1 MDSPD
6 KTQLRLE
13 KHEPPAEQEPGS
25 GGASLL
31 VCLWTYDGPDKPLN
45 KLASDKDPE
54 VAELIRSLVTSSHGE
69 ITEHR
74 PEGLVSHFNNPL
86 YALSA
91 AKKLQQ
97 GLLTFHGAL
106 SPQVVS
112 AILVSGLKDKDEE
125 VRGDQFHAEAGPDAA
140 VVVESDAARIL
151 VSGAIYELAKNEP
164 GFQFNPKPVRE
175 ASEGDVAQA
184 IYELLWTDESTY
196 GHLRETGQSTGIHTA
211 GRYQIQ
217 AELGR
222 GAMGVVYKAYDKLI
236 GRTVALKTI
245 AINRDAP
252 NRKELIER
260 LKQEAK
266 AAGGLD
272 HPNIITIYDV
282 GQEDDLVYLS
292 MQFLEGK
299 TLLTLLTEG
308 GLPPLPTLISYADQ
322 ICGAVG
328 FAHARG
334 VIHRDLKPAN
344 LMLTSQGVIK
354 VLDFGIAKLD
364 DATLTQT
371 GLVVGTPAH
380 MSPEQA
386 SDKKIDHRTDI
397 FALGSVLYELF
408 TREKPFKGDVTT
420 ILYKIVHEDPVPPS
434 IINPALPGGIDAI
447 IRKALAKDRKDRF
460 QTCEEMG
467 KALREQAALLKT
479 AGAGA
484 VKAMAVATTPAPRP
498 APRPAPA
505 SPSYLLDTT
514 TVRAPRRRSIPLVTV
529 LLFAIAVPTGWAF
542 YVKSRTGSFPA
553 PAQKLVTTLQ
563 RAISRRTSD
572 GSANT
577 EQVPSH
583 QPAEDAGSQTAQGSA
598 AIDPANAQS
607 ADSSAGSSS
616 AARTG
621 DAMPAQKPQDN
632 AGAAAPSQPA
642 SGVQPSNTASPGART
657 PPQDENGQSGTG
669 DTITSKGSPTSKDT
683 TKAQSSSADDQTEP
697 ASEPNAGKPAK
708 KSAVGEPSLKVDGF
722 SRRDV
727 PELLRQADAASG
739 RGDYRM
745 ARYEYNLILKLE
757 HNNAAARA
765 GLRRME
771 TAEQVGTQR

>member
-1 MDSPD
+1 MDLTD
-6 KTQLRLE
+6 KTQLRPE
-13 KHEPPAEQEPGS
+13 KHEPASQQEPAS
-25 GGASLL
+25 GGASLF
-31 VCLWTYDGPDKPLN
+31 VRLWTYEGPEKPLN
-45 KLASDKDPE
+45 NLASDKDPE

-69 ITEHR
+69 ITEQR
-74 PEGLVSHFNNPL
+74 PEGLVSRFSNPL

-97 GLLTFHGAL
+97 RLLTFHGAV
-106 SPQVVS
+106 SPQLVS
-112 AILVSGLKDKDEE
+112 AILVSGLKEKDEE
-125 VRGDQFHAEAGPDAA
+125 VRIDQFRAEAGPDAP

-164 GFQFNPKPVRE
+164 GFLFNPKPVRE
-175 ASEGDVAQA
+175 ASEGDAAQA

-196 GHLRETGQSTGIHTA
+196 GHLRDTGQSIGIHTA

-222 GAMGVVYKAYDKLI
+222 GAMGVVYKAYDKVI

-245 AINRDAP
+245 AINRNAP
-252 NRKELIER
+252 NRRELIER

-308 GLPPLPTLISYADQ
+308 DLPPLPTLISYADQ

-434 IINPALPGGIDAI
+434 VINPALPGGIDAI

-479 AGAGA
+479 ATADA
-484 VKAMAVATTPAPRP
+484 IRATPVAATP

-514 TVRAPRRRSIPLVTV
+514 TVRAPRRRSIPLITV
-529 LLFAIAVPTGWAF
+529 LLFAITVPTGWTF

-563 RAISRRTSD
+563 RAISRRTAD

-577 EQVPSH
+577 EQVPSQ
-583 QPAEDAGSQTAQGSA
+583 QPAEHAGSQTPQGSA
-598 AIDPANAQS
+598 AIEPANPANAQS
-607 ADSSAGSSS
+607 ADSSPGSSS
-616 AARTG
+616 AANTG
-621 DAMPAQKPQDN
+621 DVMPAQKPQDN
-632 AGAAAPSQPA
+632 VGTSAPSQPA
-642 SGVQPSNTASPGART
+642 SGVQPSNTASPGAST
-657 PPQDENGQSGTG
+657 PAQDGNGQVGTG
-669 DTITSKGSPTSKDT
+669 NAITSKGRTSAQDA
-683 TKAQSSSADDQTEP
+683 TKAQSPSADGETEP
-697 ASEPNAGKPAK
+697 TSEPNPGKPAK
-708 KSAVGEPSLKVDGF
+708 KSVAGEPSLKVDGF

-757 HNNAAARA
+757 HNNAVARA

-771 TAEQVGTQR
+771 TAEQVGAQR